1 MTTTLDM
8 SAVMRGEP
16 LAPHQTPS
24 QERQV
29 PRESRIESRA
39 DSKVL
44 ENRVSEE
51 PHSYLHRLTRGSLL
65 NHKEEI
71 RLAKEIALGG
81 STGHAA
87 KMRIVECNMRLV
99 VSIAK
104 AYRNCGIPLEDLV
117 QEGAIGLM
125 TAADRYDHT
134 RGYRFSTYATQWIRQ
149 AIGRAV
155 DNKSKSI
162 RIPAHVSESLRKM
175 EKIRESL
182 RRELGTEPSNDQ
194 LATACEFPLR
204 KVLALQRTIQDPLSL
219 EMPVGDEDSTTLGAL
234 LRDDDAADPQESIL
248 RTERKEQIQHLLD
261 LLDSREQTIMR
272 YRYGLDGDGA
282 HPLQQI
288 GETLNLSRERV
299 RQIEA
304 QAMRKLRQHMRNPQL
319 KEMLS

>member
-1 MTTTLDM
+1 
-8 SAVMRGEP
+8 MRGESLVP
-16 LAPHQTPS
+16 TQDRQLQSKPS
-24 QERQV
+24 PASPEGK
-29 PRESRIESRA
+29 PSENKLSESKAGESR
-39 DSKVL
+39 
-44 ENRVSEE
+44 SEE
-51 PHSYLHRLTRGSLL
+51 PYSYLHRLTRGTLL

-71 RLAKEIALGG
+71 RLAKLIEIGG
-81 STGHAA
+81 AEGHCA
-87 KMRIVECNMRLV
+87 KMRLVECNMRLV

-125 TAADRYDHT
+125 TAADRYDHN

-175 EKIRESL
+175 EKIRETL
-182 RRELGTEPSNDQ
+182 RRELGTEPTNEQ
-194 LATACEFPLR
+194 LSVACDFPLR
-204 KVLALQRTIQDPLSL
+204 KVLSLQRTIQDPLSL
-219 EMPVGDEDSTTLGAL
+219 EMPVGDEDSATLGAL
-234 LRDDDAADPQESIL
+234 LRDDEAADPQECLL
-248 RTERKEQIQHLLD
+248 RTERQEQIQCLLD
-261 LLDSREQTIMR
+261 VLDSREQTIMR
-272 YRYGLDGDGA
+272 YRYGLDGDGT

-304 QAMRKLRQHMRNPQL
+304 QAMRKLRHHLRNPQL

>member
-8 SAVMRGEP
+8 SALMRGESLPP
-16 LAPHQTPS
+16 L
-24 QERQV
+24 QERQIATKAEV
-29 PRESRIESRA
+29 VHKPTERA
-39 DSKVL
+39 S
-44 ENRVSEE
+44 ERTIEE
-51 PHSYLHRLTRGSLL
+51 PHSYLHRLTRGTLL

-71 RLAKEIALGG
+71 RLAKLIEAGG
-81 STGHAA
+81 QAGHCA
-87 KMRIVECNMRLV
+87 KMRLVECNMRLV

-175 EKIRESL
+175 EKIKETL
-182 RRELGTEPSNDQ
+182 RRELGTDPTNDQ
-194 LATACEFPLR
+194 IATACDFPLR
-204 KVLALQRTIQDPLSL
+204 KVMALQRTIQEPLSL

-234 LRDDDAADPQESIL
+234 LRDDDAADPQECMM
-248 RTERKEQIQHLLD
+248 RTERREQIQHLLD

-304 QAMRKLRQHMRNPQL
+304 QAMRKLRHHMRNPQV
-319 KEMLS
+319 KELLT